1 MSQEFHFPIEPSLL
15 RVAQPLLPRPAGS
28 SQATAP
34 STLSQ
39 LDNSSQYSSQSGS
52 KRWTNEGI
60 ELLIDWFGS
69 DLRNLE
75 LYKTKAKDALS
86 KISKEVFDGKR
97 SARAIKGK

>member
-1 MSQEFHFPIEPSLL
+1 M
-15 RVAQPLLPRPAGS
+15 
-28 SQATAP
+28 
-34 STLSQ
+34 
-39 LDNSSQYSSQSGS
+39 
-52 KRWTNEGI
+52 
-60 ELLIDWFGS
+60 IDWFGS